1 MEFAVKTAYDR
12 RDTCALVRAYAWLK
26 TYERPLGKLPAGPCR
41 SGGGFGGV
49 CGCADAVLSGR
60 YADGDRWGTGNVS
73 GGGGFAGSG
82 TDRARHPDGAGLA
95 RQVAECRIAWNGYR
109 EKETRI
115 VYTLTP
121 EQFYERLPA
130 SGHRLEYTL
139 ITAVLEDRERFFLV
153 MGTQAH
159 ILKKSDFV
167 KGDPENF
174 RRFICEVT
182 GKTVKF
188 VT

>member
-1 MEFAVKTAYDR
+1 MGNRECFWR
-12 RDTCALVRAYAWLK
+12 RWFCREWGLTVLGILMVLGWRGKWLN
-26 TYERPLGKLPAGPCR
+26 A
-41 SGGGFGGV
+41 
-49 CGCADAVLSGR
+49 
-60 YADGDRWGTGNVS
+60 
-73 GGGGFAGSG
+73 
-82 TDRARHPDGAGLA
+82 
-95 RQVAECRIAWNGYR
+95 RIAWNGYR

-182 GKTVKF
+182 GKTGEVRDIRFARQAGQYGAAKGRECDGRGRI
-188 VT
+188 VPWLNIG

>member
-1 MEFAVKTAYDR
+1 MEFAVKTVYDR

-26 TYERPLGKLPAGPCR
+26 TYERPLGKLRRAL
-41 SGGGFGGV
+41 
-49 CGCADAVLSGR
+49 AVLAGALAA
-60 YADGDRWGTGNVS
+60 YAGARTLCSLGDMRTEIDGEPGMFLAAVVLPGV
-73 GGGGFAGSG
+73 
-82 TDRARHPDGAGLA
+82 GLTVLGILMVLGWRGKWLNA
-95 RQVAECRIAWNGYR
+95 RIAWNGYR

-167 KGDPENF
+167 EGDPENF